1 MDQVGKLERRMKI
14 FEILIR
20 IELAPNFKNYAFD
33 LSDGNHFSEPESE
46 RALSHNCIWCY
57 YVSKGT

>member
-33 LSDGNHFSEPESE
+33 LSDGNHFSEPESPF
-46 RALSHNCIWCY
+46 S
-57 YVSKGT
+57 